1 MALLLSFFK
10 NIEINLAKIKRFI
23 YAIEKFCDIINVRI
37 ISTETEGG
45 FLLFNLSYTTL
56 NFLAFVFVTM
66 LVYFLF
72 PIKKYKWTVL
82 LAASIFFYA
91 VVGYKL
97 AYFILFTSLSTY
109 LIALWIERV
118 ALNSK
123 KLLKEK
129 KKEWDRDQ
137 KKSYKNKIKTQKRL
151 IMALC
156 LVLNFGILAFLKY
169 YNFFAGSL
177 NDVLGGFGINFSA
190 PTLNLILPL
199 GISFYT
205 FQSMGYIVDVYRE
218 KTEAQKNP
226 FKLLLFVSF
235 FPQIIQGPISIYD
248 QLAHQLFEPH
258 DFDFGRMKH
267 GMELIVWGFFKKLI
281 IADRAY
287 ILIGAVEKSYAN
299 YSGTTLTFTILLYA
313 IQLYA
318 DFSGGIDIS
327 RGVAQIFGIDMIDNF
342 KRPYFSKSI
351 NEYWRR
357 WHISLGAWLKN
368 YLFYP
373 IAMSNVFINA
383 SKKMKG
389 TRFGKTAAGAHIA
402 KVLPT
407 SVASLIVFLVVG
419 IWHGADWKYVGFG
432 LWNGLIIM
440 LSILLQPVFDII
452 LEKLHINPK
461 AVWYSVFQMLRTFI
475 IVLVGYVFDVA
486 PGINEAMNTFR
497 LILTNQSFTQARA
510 QISELGLGKKDFIVI
525 IVGIIII
532 FTASVIQERNPSTTI
547 REMLDKKPFI
557 LRFSLIFL
565 GIMAVIVYGIYGSGY
580 NPADFV
586 YMQF

>member
-1 MALLLSFFK
+1 MEEK
-10 NIEINLAKIKRFI
+10 N
-23 YAIEKFCDIINVRI
+23 
-37 ISTETEGG
+37 
-45 FLLFNLSYTTL
+45 LLFNLTYTSL
-56 NFLAFVFVTM
+56 NFLFFVLATM

-72 PIKKYKWTVL
+72 PAKKYKWTVL
-82 LAASIFFYA
+82 LAASVFFYI
-91 VVGYKL
+91 VCGYKF
-97 AYFILFTSLSTY
+97 AFYILFTTLSTY

-118 ALNSK
+118 ADKSK

-137 KKSYKNKIKTQKRL
+137 KKNYKNRIKVQKRL
-151 IMALC
+151 IMALA
-156 LVLNFGILAFLKY
+156 LVINFGILAFLKY

-177 NDVLGGFGINFSA
+177 NDVLGSFGVAFSA
-190 PTLNLILPL
+190 PTLKLVLPL

-218 KTEAQKNP
+218 KTAAQRNP

-258 DFDFGRMKH
+258 EFSFTRMKH
-267 GMELIVWGFFKKLI
+267 GMELILWGFFKKLV
-281 IADRAY
+281 IADRAAV
-287 ILIGAVEKSYAN
+287 LITAVEKDYAQYN
-299 YSGTTLTFTILLYA
+299 GTALTFTILLYA
-313 IQLYA
+313 LQLYA

-342 KRPYFSKSI
+342 KRPYFSRSI

-357 WHISLGAWLKN
+357 WHISLGGWLKN

-383 SKKMKG
+383 GKKMKN
-389 TRFGKTAAGAHIA
+389 TRFGKTAAGAHVA

-419 IWHGADWKYVGFG
+419 VWHGADWKYVAFG
-432 LWNGLIIM
+432 LWNGVIIM
-440 LSILLQPVFDII
+440 LSILLQPLFDGVVD
-452 LEKLHINPK
+452 KLHIKRTNPFFIG
-461 AVWYSVFQMLRTFI
+461 FQIFRTLI
-475 IVLVGYVFDVA
+475 VVLVGYVFDVA
-486 PGINEAMNTFR
+486 PSFGEGMRTLTEFF
-497 LILTNQSFTQARA
+497 TNQNIPQAFEQLSKIPLIA
-510 QISELGLGKKDFIVI
+510 HDYAVIGLGGVVI
-525 IVGIIII
+525 LI
-532 FTASVIQERNPSTTI
+532 ASLIQERHQDTDI
-547 REMLDKKPFI
+547 RHMLDKKSFAT
-557 LRFSLIFL
+557 RFALLYIGVMSVVIF
-565 GIMAVIVYGIYGSGY
+565 GIYGSGY
-580 NPADFV
+580 NAADFV